1 MRKDYFQ
8 YLLRV
13 LTVCWLFALL
23 SACDSSSAHNGLPA
37 TPTPYLHIRPYT
49 VAGHADMVTAQAWS
63 PNERFI
69 ASAGKDGV
77 VIVWNALN
85 GQTVSLYHSP
95 SAVVTSLAWSPD
107 STRLVSGGSDG
118 VAQTWDATTGSSVLS
133 HHMAFGAV
141 YAVAWSPNGQFI
153 AAGAAVVDIWNART
167 GRLIRSLSSTNVFG
181 PTDLQWSP
189 DSQRLAVGLDNN
201 LGAQI
206 WSLTS
211 SKMLL
216 SYRPPSQL
224 RTLAWSPDGQFIVS
238 GDVNGTIQVWNARN
252 GTRVTTYKGH
262 THGTGIS
269 RVCWMP
275 DGQRIISSSRD
286 GTVQIWRAT
295 TGQKL
300 FTYRDPSGDIEAM
313 AVSPDG
319 SYIVTGGIDHKE
331 RVALLA

>member
-1 MRKDYFQ
+1 MRKNDVQYF
-8 YLLRV
+8 LRV
-13 LTVCWLFALL
+13 LSVCWLFALL
-23 SACDSSSAHNGLPA
+23 SACDSPGANNGLPA
-37 TPTPYLHIRPYT
+37 TPTPYLHIQPYT
-49 VAGHADMVTAQAWS
+49 RASHTDMVTAQAWS
-63 PNERFI
+63 PNERLI

-77 VIVWNALN
+77 VMVWNALN
-85 GQTVSLYHSP
+85 GQTVFTYHSP

-118 VAQTWDATTGSSVLS
+118 VAQIWDASTGAHVLS
-133 HHMAFGAV
+133 HHMIFGAV

-153 AAGAAVVDIWNART
+153 AGGAAVVDIWNATT
-167 GRLIRSLSSTNVFG
+167 GALIHRLSSTNVFG

-206 WSLTS
+206 WSIAS
-211 SKMLL
+211 GKMLL
-216 SYRPPSQL
+216 SYRPPTQL
-224 RTLAWSPDGQFIVS
+224 RTLAWSPDGQLIAS
-238 GDVNGTIQVWNARN
+238 GDVNGTIQVWNAKS
-252 GTRVTTYKGH
+252 GKRVTTYMGH
-262 THGTGIS
+262 TRGTGIS

-286 GTVQIWRAT
+286 GTVQIWRAS
-295 TGQKL
+295 TGQKF
-300 FTYRDPSGDIEAM
+300 FTYHDPSGDIEAM